1 MNRGYLAQNKRCVL
15 NVAAQNNR
23 AIMPIATASQSEKLQ
38 KEDQKLQNTVFRLDY
53 VHFSPLIFLQ
63 HMFQVKSQQQEKKK
77 TLKPLFQAVLII
89 KC

>member
-1 MNRGYLAQNKRCVL
+1 MNRGYLAQNKWCVL
-15 NVAAQNNR
+15 TVTAQNDH

-63 HMFQVKSQQQEKKK
+63 HMFQVKSQQQQQQKK
-77 TLKPLFQAVLII
+77 TSNHYFKQFS
-89 KC
+89 